1 MSSSFP
7 TTARINESEILNKA
21 GTIMLG
27 VVVSAKT
34 NGAPGYYQ
42 VRVFATHGYCDI
54 NEENCEEDVV
64 KKASLPWIA
73 TMQSEQANSA
83 IRSNDVKQISKG
95 QYVLVRFDGDN
106 CSSPVIISTYKLQ
119 HPIHGNIEKFNQSLP
134 HIMAGLVEKS
144 KDGNFTAS
152 VAGGDCP
159 AVITKATHNQTNGT
173 STKAASK
180 CGTGGGLSDNIGAVI
195 GDFMKIIQDT
205 DGKIGSKFV
214 NGITGE
220 LFSITGYV
228 QKYLASITSIIRNG
242 IGWIKAII
250 TKEVRKAID
259 ALVKAI
265 MVPIKNVTSVIN
277 ETLEK
282 VLNMIFCSF
291 GDIESMISNM
301 IEGLLNTLVDSALN
315 SIFGCLNTLVD
326 GIMNEIMGEILG
338 LMSNIIGV
346 FENIAG
352 IIGGFG
358 DMFGMAINAILELL
372 GISCGG
378 SGSCSTAASKAL
390 VTAFNSPGE
399 FGLTNGIKSGLN
411 NGLSALDGVSGSI
424 GKETSK
430 LNAEAAE
437 FAKGVD
443 LGTANVPG
451 VSTTNEALKNAFTTA
466 NNLAASKVSNVFDF
480 CNNLSNGYDGST
492 GSPTTPTN
500 PDISDDGTSNP
511 IPTDTIT
518 PSTTTAVVVGSVDDK
533 YDAVYKIT
541 PIGTKVS
548 TGETQKVKIFRNN
561 SVENGVIIFAVHLKP
576 TDTARVVG
584 ITPGIDSGGDL
595 TLGASLEENQYA
607 TNPTGMT
614 SPQFPMVANV
624 VTSKK
629 IYFPK
634 NVKEVIVD
642 IPTLKNG
649 SPESGSTELTY
660 TATIYRAVDD
670 LDLNKY
676 PYKNLP
682 TTSNILNSS
691 TLSIE
696 FVQDP
701 TPDPTPEP
709 AFLPPQVVFK
719 DITYSV
725 SEISVTAG
733 QPAQFKIIRTPLLAE
748 ETIIKCATSD
758 GTATDGS
765 NYVGGLAEITFKA
778 GESTKIFSVTTIENA
793 ALVNQ
798 SLYFNV
804 TFTDLQLPPGSS
816 SNLGGTGTA
825 SGTSIG
831 AGIVKKATINYTPVQ
846 TPSPVC
852 PAEILLT
859 EPPVTC
865 LVQEVN
871 FPLELGFIAKTS
883 VPGYVLSY
891 EWQRTYDPSGTW
903 TTVTD
908 GVRNEIIDELVTTYG
923 PSDVTFVDGNGV
935 SVTLD
940 GWDTNTVP
948 QAASITYSNAT
959 TNELKVAVPSYL
971 INDEEYYRC
980 IITATPTTP
989 SIFTP
994 VLTKTTENIYIGMTK
1009 AGVYLS
1015 SVNCAPPGTLADG
1028 DSITYDSAPKPVT
1041 PVLSTAAQCEVI
1053 TPNPVVS
1060 DDVII
1065 SDPDDDD
1072 DDDDNDGDG
1081 GDGTPTNPTGPVIIP
1096 IIDDELPVPV
1106 TPVVIDPGGGVVSV
1120 PIPGNLPNYKY
1131 PPLIPI
1137 SGLGVGA
1144 VAKGDIDENGKLINI
1159 LIKSKGFGYP
1169 SSSFDQCGI
1178 ITSIEVTNAGGFYES
1193 SPTVYVN
1200 DDPTIAVAAIDENG
1214 RLAEIRITNPK
1225 GIVYDRIP
1233 SIFIQGGGGLGA
1245 YAVAVIQYV
1254 PCDQVANRYLNVVN
1268 KYNESTLGIVKVVDC
1283 P

>member
-1 MSSSFP
+1 MSNSFP
-7 TTARINESEILNKA
+7 TNYTGEVLNKA

-27 VVVSAKT
+27 VVVSVKT
-34 NGAPGYYQ
+34 KGAPGYYQ
-42 VRVFATHGYCDI
+42 VRLFAIHGYCDI

-73 TMQSEQANSA
+73 TTQSDRANTA
-83 IRSNDVKQISKG
+83 IRSNDVKQLTKG
-95 QYVLVRFDGDN
+95 QFVLVRFDGDN
-106 CSSPVIISTYKLQ
+106 YTSPLIISTTKLQ
-119 HPIHGNIEKFNQSLP
+119 HPALGSKEKFNQAKPYIVS
-134 HIMAGLVEKS
+134 ALVKKAEN
-144 KDGNFTAS
+144 GEITAS
-152 VAGGDCP
+152 RAEGACK
-159 AVITKATHNQTNGT
+159 AIITDATNIQDNGT
-173 STKAASK
+173 STKSASK

-259 ALVKAI
+259 KLVKAI
-265 MVPIKNVTSVIN
+265 MVPIKGITSTIN

-301 IEGLLNTLVDSALN
+301 IEGLLNTLIDSALN

-326 GIMNEIMGEILG
+326 GVMNEIMGEILG

-346 FENIAG
+346 FESLAG

-378 SGSCSTAASKAL
+378 SGSCSTAASNAL

-399 FGLTNGIKSGLN
+399 FGLTNGIKSSLN

-430 LNAEAAE
+430 LNSEAAE

-451 VSTTNEALKNAFTTA
+451 VSTTNQALKNAFTTA
-466 NNLAASKVSNVFDF
+466 NNLAASKVANVFDF

-500 PDISDDGTSNP
+500 PDITDDGTANP
-511 IPTDTIT
+511 VPTDTIT
-518 PSTTTAVVVGSVDDK
+518 PSTTTAVVVGSVDNK

-548 TGETQKVKIFRNN
+548 TGSTQKVKIFRNN
-561 SVENGVIIFAVHLKP
+561 SVENGVIIFTVHLKS

-584 ITPGIDSGGDL
+584 ITPGVVSGGDL
-595 TLGASLEENQYA
+595 TLGGSLEENQYA
-607 TNPTGMT
+607 TNPSGMS
-614 SPQFPMVANV
+614 SPEFPMSGNV
-624 VTSKK
+624 ITSKK
-629 IYFPK
+629 VYFPE

-642 IPTLKNG
+642 IPTLKNN

-670 LDLNKY
+670 LDLNQY

-682 TTSNILNSS
+682 TTSSILHSS
-691 TLSIE
+691 SLSIG

-701 TPDPTPEP
+701 VADPTPEP
-709 AFLPPQVVFK
+709 IITPPQVVFK

-733 QPAQFKIIRTPLLAE
+733 QPAQFKIIRAPLLAE

-758 GTATDGS
+758 GTAINNV
-765 NYVGGLAEITFKA
+765 NYEGGLAEIKFKA

-816 SNLGGTGTA
+816 SNLGGTGSTN
-825 SGTSIG
+825 GTSIG

-852 PAEILLT
+852 PAEILIT

-871 FPLELGFIAKTS
+871 FPLELGFIAKSS

-891 EWQRTYDPSGTW
+891 EWQRTYDPSATW

-908 GVRNEIIDELVTTYG
+908 GTRNELIDELVTTFG
-923 PSDVTFVDGNGV
+923 PSDVTFVDGSGNT
-935 SVTLD
+935 VTLD
-940 GWDTNTVP
+940 GWETENVT
-948 QAASITYSNAT
+948 QSASIAYTGAT
-959 TNELKVAVPSYL
+959 TSELSVAVPSYL

-994 VLTKTTENIYIGMTK
+994 TLTKTTENIYIGMTK
-1009 AGVYLS
+1009 TGVYLS

-1028 DSITYDSAPKPVT
+1028 DPITYDSAPKPLT
-1041 PVLSTAAQCEVI
+1041 PVLSDAAQCEVI
-1053 TPNPVVS
+1053 TPNPVTIP
-1060 DDVII
+1060 DVII
-1065 SDPDDDD
+1065 DDLVDDPADDVDPPSD
-1072 DDDDNDGDG
+1072 
-1081 GDGTPTNPTGPVIIP
+1081 PTNPTTPFIVPTIDVEPP
-1096 IIDDELPVPV
+1096 IPV

-1159 LIKSKGFGYP
+1159 IIKSKGFGYP
-1169 SSSFDQCGI
+1169 PSSFDQCGI

-1214 RLAEIRITNPK
+1214 RLAEIRITNPQS
-1225 GIVYDRIP
+1225 IVYDRIP
-1233 SIFIQGGGGLGA
+1233 SIFIQGGDGVGGSA
-1245 YAVAVIQYV
+1245 IAVIQYV

-1268 KYNESTLGIVKVVDC
+1268 KYNESTLGIVNVVDC

>member
-1 MSSSFP
+1 MSNSFS
-7 TTARINESEILNKA
+7 TNYTGDVLNKA

-27 VVVSAKT
+27 MVVSAKT
-34 NGAPGYYQ
+34 KGAPGYYQ
-42 VRVFATHGYCDI
+42 VRIAAVHGYCDV

-64 KKASLPWIA
+64 QKASLPWIA
-73 TMQSEQANSA
+73 TTQSDKSNAA

-95 QYVLVRFDGDN
+95 DWVLVRFDGDN
-106 CSSPVIISTYKLQ
+106 YSSPLIISTAKAK
-119 HPIHGNIEKFNQSLP
+119 HPVLGTKEKTAQSYPNI
-134 HIMAGLVEKS
+134 IDTLVAKS
-144 KDGNFTAS
+144 KDDNFTAS
-152 VAGGDCP
+152 VAKGDCP
-159 AVITKATHNQTNGT
+159 AIVTEATNIQDNGS

-265 MVPIKNVTSVIN
+265 MVPIKNVTSTIN

-282 VLNMIFCSF
+282 ILNMIFCSF
-291 GDIESMISNM
+291 GDIEGMISNM

-315 SIFGCLNTLVD
+315 SVFGCLNTLVD

-346 FENIAG
+346 FESIAG

-378 SGSCSTAASKAL
+378 SGSCSTAASNAL

-399 FGLTNGIKSGLN
+399 FGLTNGIKKDLN

-424 GKETSK
+424 GKETAK

-437 FAKGVD
+437 YAKGVD

-451 VSTTNEALKNAFTTA
+451 VATSNQALKNAFTTA
-466 NNLAASKVSNVFDF
+466 NNLAASKVANVFDF

-500 PDISDDGTSNP
+500 PDISDDGTANP
-511 IPTDTIT
+511 IPTGTIT

-533 YDAVYKIT
+533 YDAVYKMT
-541 PIGTKVS
+541 PIGTEVP
-548 TGETQKVKIFRNN
+548 TGGTQKVKIFRNN
-561 SVENGVIIFAVHLKP
+561 SVENGVIIFTVHLKS

-584 ITPGIDSGGDL
+584 ITPGIVSGGDL
-595 TLGASLEENQYA
+595 TLGGSLEENQYA
-607 TNPTGMT
+607 TNPSGMS
-614 SPQFPMVANV
+614 SPEFPMSGNV
-624 VTSKK
+624 ITSKK
-629 IYFPK
+629 VYFPE

-642 IPTLKNG
+642 IPTLANN

-670 LDLNKY
+670 LDLNQY

-682 TTSNILNSS
+682 TTSSVLHSS
-691 TLSIE
+691 TLSIG

-701 TPDPTPEP
+701 VPDPTPEP
-709 AFLPPQVVFK
+709 GVQPPQVIFK

-733 QPAQFKIIRTPLLAE
+733 QPAQFKIIRSPLLAE
-748 ETIIKCATSD
+748 ETIIRCATSD
-758 GTATDGS
+758 GTAIDNV
-765 NYVGGLAEITFKA
+765 NYEGGLAEIKFKA
-778 GESTKIFSVTTIENA
+778 GESTKIFSVNTIENA
-793 ALVNQ
+793 ALINQ

-816 SNLGGTGTA
+816 SNLGGTG
-825 SGTSIG
+825 SDNGTSIG

-852 PAEILLT
+852 PAEILIT

-871 FPLELGFIAKTS
+871 FPLELGFIAKAS

-891 EWQRTYDPSGTW
+891 EWQRTYDPTTTW
-903 TTVTD
+903 TTVTN
-908 GVRNEIIDELVTTYG
+908 GTRSELVDELVTTFG
-923 PSDVTFVDGNGV
+923 PSDVTFVDGGGNT
-935 SVTLD
+935 VTLD
-940 GWDTNTVP
+940 GWDTQTVT
-948 QAASITYSNAT
+948 QTATIAYTGAS
-959 TNELKVAVPSYL
+959 TNELSVAAPSYL

-994 VLTKTTENIYIGMTK
+994 TLTKTTENIYIGMTK
-1009 AGVYLS
+1009 DGVYLS

-1028 DSITYDSAPKPVT
+1028 DPITYDSAPKPLT
-1041 PVLSTAAQCEVI
+1041 PITPDTAQCEVI
-1053 TPNPVVS
+1053 TPNPVVP

-1065 SDPDDDD
+1065 DDPDDDVD
-1072 DDDDNDGDG
+1072 DDVDPPSD
-1081 GDGTPTNPTGPVIIP
+1081 PTNPTTPFILPTIDEEPAIP
-1096 IIDDELPVPV
+1096 K
-1106 TPVVIDPGGGVVSV
+1106 TPVVIDPDGGVVSV

-1169 SSSFDQCGI
+1169 PSSFDQCGI
-1178 ITSIEVTNAGGFYES
+1178 ITSIEVTIPGGFYES

-1200 DDPTIAVAAIDENG
+1200 DDPTIAVAAINENG
-1214 RLAEIRITNPK
+1214 RVAEIRITNPQS
-1225 GIVYDRIP
+1225 IVYDRIP
-1233 SIFIQGGGGLGA
+1233 SIFIQGGGGVGA
-1245 YAVAVIQYV
+1245 YAVAVVQYV
-1254 PCDQVANRYLNVVN
+1254 PCDQVADRYLNVVN
-1268 KYNESTLGIVKVVDC
+1268 KYNESTLGIVSVVDC

>member
-7 TTARINESEILNKA
+7 TISTGESEILKKE

-34 NGAPGYYQ
+34 KGAPGYYQ
-42 VRVFATHGYCDI
+42 VRLFAIHGYCDI

-64 KKASLPWIA
+64 QKAALPWIG
-73 TMQSEQANSA
+73 TTQSEQANSA
-83 IRSNDVKQISKG
+83 IRNNDVKQLSKG
-95 QYVLVRFDGDN
+95 QFVLVRFDGPN
-106 CSSPVIISTYKLQ
+106 FTSPLIISTAKLQ
-119 HPIHGNIEKFNQSLP
+119 HPALGTKEKFNQLKP
-134 HIMAGLVEKS
+134 YVIKALVEKAENGEIS
-144 KDGNFTAS
+144 AS
-152 VAGGDCP
+152 RAEGDCR
-159 AVITKATHNQTNGT
+159 AIITGATNIQDNGT

-180 CGTGGGLSDNIGAVI
+180 CGTGGGLSNNVGAVI

-250 TKEVRKAID
+250 TKAVREGID
-259 ALVKAI
+259 KLVKAI
-265 MVPIKNVTSVIN
+265 MVPIKGITSTIN

-346 FENIAG
+346 FESLAG

-378 SGSCSTAASKAL
+378 SGSCSTAASNAL
-390 VTAFNSPGE
+390 VTAFNNPGE
-399 FGLTNGIKSGLN
+399 FGLTNGIKAGLN

-466 NNLAASKVSNVFDF
+466 NNLAASKIGNVFDF

-511 IPTDTIT
+511 IPTGTIT
-518 PSTTTAVVVGSVDDK
+518 PSTTTAVVVGSVDNK
-533 YDAVYKIT
+533 YDAVYKMT
-541 PIGTKVS
+541 PIGTKVP
-548 TGETQKVKIFRNN
+548 TGGTQKVKIFRNN
-561 SVENGVIIFAVHLKP
+561 AVENGVIIFTVHLKS

-584 ITPGIDSGGDL
+584 ITPGIVSGGDL
-595 TLGASLEENQYA
+595 TLGGSLEENQYA
-607 TNPTGMT
+607 TNPSGMS
-614 SPQFPMVANV
+614 SPEFPMSGNV
-624 VTSKK
+624 ITSKK
-629 IYFPK
+629 VYFPE

-642 IPTLKNG
+642 IPTLANN

-670 LDLNKY
+670 LDLNQY

-682 TTSNILNSS
+682 TTSSVLHSS

-701 TPDPTPEP
+701 IPDPTPEDG
-709 AFLPPQVVFK
+709 AQPPQVIFK
-719 DITYSV
+719 DITYSI

-733 QPAQFKIIRTPLLAE
+733 DPAQFKIIRSPLLAE
-748 ETIIKCATSD
+748 ETIIRCATSD
-758 GTATDGS
+758 GTAIDNV
-765 NYVGGLAEITFKA
+765 NYEGGLAEIKFKA
-778 GESTKIFSVTTIENA
+778 GESTKIFSVNTIEDA
-793 ALVNQ
+793 ALINQ

-816 SNLGGTGTA
+816 SNLGGTG
-825 SGTSIG
+825 SDNGTSVG

-852 PAEILLT
+852 PAEILIT

-871 FPLELGFIAKTS
+871 FPLELGFIAKAS

-891 EWQRTYDPSGTW
+891 EWQRTYDPTTTW
-903 TTVTD
+903 TTVTN
-908 GVRNEIIDELVTTYG
+908 GTRSELVDELVTTFG
-923 PSDVTFVDGNGV
+923 PSDVTFVDGGGNT
-935 SVTLD
+935 VTLD
-940 GWDTNTVP
+940 GWDTQTVT
-948 QAASITYSNAT
+948 QTATIAYTGAS
-959 TNELKVAVPSYL
+959 TNELSVAAPSYL

-994 VLTKTTENIYIGMTK
+994 TLTKTTENIYIGMTK
-1009 AGVYLS
+1009 DGVYLS
-1015 SVNCAPPGTLADG
+1015 SVNCAPPGTLVDG
-1028 DSITYDSAPKPVT
+1028 DPITYDSAPKPLT
-1041 PVLSTAAQCEVI
+1041 PITPDTAQCEVI
-1053 TPNPVVS
+1053 TPNPVVP

-1065 SDPDDDD
+1065 DDLDETTDDDD
-1072 DDDDNDGDG
+1072 VDPPTD
-1081 GDGTPTNPTGPVIIP
+1081 PTNPTTPFIVPTIDVEAPIP
-1096 IIDDELPVPV
+1096 T

-1120 PIPGNLPNYKY
+1120 PIPTNLPNYKY

-1137 SGLGVGA
+1137 SGLGTGA

-1159 LIKSKGFGYP
+1159 IIKSKGFGYP
-1169 SSSFDQCGI
+1169 PSSFDQCGI

-1200 DDPTIAVAAIDENG
+1200 DDPTIAFAAIDENG
-1214 RLAEIRITNPK
+1214 RVAEIRITNPQ

-1233 SIFIQGGGGLGA
+1233 SIFIQGGDGVGA
-1245 YAVAVIQYV
+1245 SAVAVVQYV
-1254 PCDQVANRYLNVVN
+1254 PCDQVADRYLNVVN
-1268 KYNESTLGIVKVVDC
+1268 KYNESTLGTVSVVDC

>member
-1 MSSSFP
+1 MNIDSSKSYLH
-7 TTARINESEILNKA
+7 TNLNTGEE
-21 GTIMLG
+21 GTELLG
-27 VVVSAKT
+27 WVTSVNAD
-34 NGAPGYYQ
+34 GAPGYYQ
-42 VRVFATHGYCDI
+42 VRLPTIHGYCDI
-54 NEENCEEDVV
+54 NEQNCEEDVV
-64 KKASLPWIA
+64 KKAALPWIA
-73 TMQSEQANSA
+73 TIQSDRANA
-83 IRSNDVKQISKG
+83 FIRNNDVKQLTQG
-95 QYVLVRFDGDN
+95 QAVVVKFDGPN
-106 CSSPVIISTYKLQ
+106 YTSPVIISTYKLQ
-119 HPIHGNIEKFNQSLP
+119 HPALSLAEGTNTSGNNINAQVAVQL
-134 HIMAGLVEKS
+134 
-144 KDGNFTAS
+144 DNGNFSAS
-152 VAGGDCP
+152 HAEGLSP
-159 AVITKATHNQTNGT
+159 AVVAPATKIQDNGT

-180 CGTGGGLSDNIGAVI
+180 CGTGGGLSNNIGAVI
-195 GDFMKIIQDT
+195 GDFMKIIQDS

-250 TKEVRKAID
+250 TKAVREGID
-259 ALVKAI
+259 KLVKAI
-265 MVPIKNVTSVIN
+265 MVPIKGITSTIN

-346 FENIAG
+346 FESLAG
-352 IIGGFG
+352 VIGGFG

-390 VTAFNSPGE
+390 VTAFNNPGE
-399 FGLTNGIKSGLN
+399 FGLTNGIKAGLN

-548 TGETQKVKIFRNN
+548 TGGTQKVKIFRNN

-607 TNPTGMT
+607 TNPTGMI

-624 VTSKK
+624 ITSKK

-634 NVKEVIVD
+634 NVNEVIVD

-682 TTSNILNSS
+682 TTSDILNSS
-691 TLSIE
+691 ALSIG
-696 FVQDP
+696 FVQDEVP
-701 TPDPTPEP
+701 APTPEP
-709 AFLPPQVVFK
+709 EVIPPQIVFK

-733 QPAQFKIIRTPLLAE
+733 QPAQFKIIRSPLLAE
-748 ETIIKCATSD
+748 ETIIKCVTSD
-758 GTATDGS
+758 GTAVEGS
-765 NYVGGLAEITFKA
+765 NYDGGLAEIKFKA
-778 GESTKIFSVTTIENA
+778 GESTKIFAVNTIENA
-793 ALVNQ
+793 ALINQ

-816 SNLGGTGTA
+816 SNLGGTGST

-831 AGIVKKATINYTPVQ
+831 VGIVKKATINYTPVQ

-852 PAEILLT
+852 PAEILLI

-923 PSDVTFVDGNGV
+923 PSDVTFVDGGGNT
-935 SVTLD
+935 VTLD
-940 GWDTNTVP
+940 GWDTNTVA
-948 QAASITYSNAT
+948 QATSITYSNAT

-1053 TPNPVVS
+1053 TPNPVVP

-1065 SDPDDDD
+1065 SDPNDDDD
-1072 DDDDNDGDG
+1072 DDGDDDS
-1081 GDGTPTNPTGPVIIP
+1081 PTNPVNPTGPVILP
-1096 IIDDELPVPV
+1096 IIDEELPVPV
-1106 TPVVIDPGGGVVSV
+1106 TPVVIDPGGGVISV

-1137 SGLGVGA
+1137 SGLGAGA

-1169 SSSFDQCGI
+1169 PSSFDQCGI

-1233 SIFIQGGGGLGA
+1233 SIFIQGGSGVGGSA
-1245 YAVAVIQYV
+1245 TAVVQYV
-1254 PCDQVANRYLNVVN
+1254 PCDQVAERYLNVVN
-1268 KYNESTLGIVKVVDC
+1268 KYNESTLGIVNVVDC

>member
-1 MSSSFP
+1 MSNSFP
-7 TTARINESEILNKA
+7 TNYTGEELTKA
-21 GTIMLG
+21 GTTMLG
-27 VVVSAKT
+27 VVVSVKT
-34 NGAPGYYQ
+34 KGAPGYYQ
-42 VRVFATHGYCDI
+42 VRLFAIHGYCDI

-64 KKASLPWIA
+64 KKDALPWIA
-73 TMQSEQANSA
+73 TTQSDRANAA
-83 IRSNDVKQISKG
+83 IRNNDVKQLTKG
-95 QYVLVRFDGDN
+95 QFVLVRFDGPN
-106 CSSPVIISTYKLQ
+106 YTSPLIVSTYKLQ
-119 HPIHGNIEKFNQSLP
+119 HPALGNKESFNQSKP
-134 HIMAGLVEKS
+134 YIIAGLIKKAENGEIS
-144 KDGNFTAS
+144 ANRAE
-152 VAGGDCP
+152 GDCP
-159 AVITKATHNQTNGT
+159 AIVTDATKIQDNGT

-180 CGTGGGLSDNIGAVI
+180 CGTGGGLSNNIGAVI
-195 GDFMKIIQDT
+195 GDFMKIIQDS

-250 TKEVRKAID
+250 TKAVREGID
-259 ALVKAI
+259 KLVKAI
-265 MVPIKNVTSVIN
+265 MVPIKGITSTIN

-346 FENIAG
+346 FESLAG
-352 IIGGFG
+352 IVGGFG
-358 DMFGMAINAILELL
+358 DMFGMAINSILELL

-378 SGSCSTAASKAL
+378 SGSCSTAASNAL
-390 VTAFNSPGE
+390 VTAFNNPGE

-430 LNAEAAE
+430 LNSEAAE

-451 VSTTNEALKNAFTTA
+451 VSTTNQALKNAFTTA
-466 NNLAASKVSNVFDF
+466 NNLAASKVANVFDF

-500 PDISDDGTSNP
+500 PDISDDGTANP

-518 PSTTTAVVVGSVDDK
+518 PSTTTAVVVGSVDNK
-533 YDAVYKIT
+533 YDAVYKMT
-541 PIGTKVS
+541 PVGTKVS
-548 TGETQKVKIFRNN
+548 TGGTQKVKIFRNN
-561 SVENGVIIFAVHLKP
+561 GEESGVIIFAVHLKS

-584 ITPGIDSGGDL
+584 ITPGIVSGGDL
-595 TLGASLEENQYA
+595 TLGGSLEENQYA
-607 TNPTGMT
+607 TNPSGMS
-614 SPQFPMVANV
+614 SPEFPMVGNV
-624 VTSKK
+624 ITSKK

-642 IPTLKNG
+642 IPTLKNN

-670 LDLNKY
+670 LDLNQY

-682 TTSNILNSS
+682 TTSSILHSS
-691 TLSIE
+691 SLSIK
-696 FVQDP
+696 FVQDEVP
-701 TPDPTPEP
+701 GPKPEP
-709 AFLPPQVVFK
+709 EVIPPQLVFK
-719 DITYSV
+719 DITYSI

-733 QPAQFKIIRTPLLAE
+733 QPAQFKIIRAPLLAE

-758 GTATDGS
+758 GTAIDNV
-765 NYVGGLAEITFKA
+765 NYEGGLAEIKFKA
-778 GESTKIFSVTTIENA
+778 GESTKIFSVNTIENA

-816 SNLGGTGTA
+816 SNLGGTGSI

-852 PAEILLT
+852 PAEILIT

-871 FPLELGFIAKTS
+871 FPLELGFIAKSS

-891 EWQRTYDPSGTW
+891 EWQRTYDPSTTW
-903 TTVTD
+903 TTVTN
-908 GVRNEIIDELVTTYG
+908 GTRNELIDELVTTFG

-940 GWDTNTVP
+940 GWETESV
-948 QAASITYSNAT
+948 QQSASIAYTGAT
-959 TNELKVAVPSYL
+959 TNELSVAVPSYL

-994 VLTKTTENIYIGMTK
+994 TLTKTTENIYIGMTK
-1009 AGVYLS
+1009 TGVYLS

-1028 DSITYDSAPKPVT
+1028 DPITYDSAPKPLT
-1041 PVLSTAAQCEVI
+1041 PVLSDAAQCEVI
-1053 TPNPVVS
+1053 TPNPVTIP
-1060 DDVII
+1060 DVII
-1065 SDPDDDD
+1065 DDPADDPADVDPPSD
-1072 DDDDNDGDG
+1072 
-1081 GDGTPTNPTGPVIIP
+1081 PTNPTTPFIVPVI
-1096 IIDDELPVPV
+1096 DEELPVPV

-1144 VAKGDIDENGKLINI
+1144 VAKADIDENGKLINI

-1169 SSSFDQCGI
+1169 PSSFDQCGI

-1193 SPTVYVN
+1193 SPTVFVN
-1200 DDPTIAVAAIDENG
+1200 DDSTIAVAAIDENG
-1214 RLAEIRITNPK
+1214 RLAEIRITNPQS
-1225 GIVYDRIP
+1225 IVYDRIP
-1233 SIFIQGGGGLGA
+1233 SIFIQGGSGLGGSA
-1245 YAVAVIQYV
+1245 IAVIQYV
-1254 PCDQVANRYLNVVN
+1254 PCDQVAERYLNVVN
-1268 KYNESTLGIVKVVDC
+1268 KYNESTLGIVNVVDC

>member
-1 MSSSFP
+1 MSNSFP
-7 TTARINESEILNKA
+7 TNYTGEELTKA
-21 GTIMLG
+21 GTTMLG

-34 NGAPGYYQ
+34 KGAAGYYQ
-42 VRVFATHGYCDI
+42 VRLFGIHGYCDI

-64 KKASLPWIA
+64 KKAALPWIA
-73 TMQSEQANSA
+73 TTQSDRANAA
-83 IRSNDVKQISKG
+83 IRNNDVKQLTKG
-95 QYVLVRFDGDN
+95 QYVLVRFDGPN
-106 CSSPVIISTYKLQ
+106 YTSPLIVSTYKLQ
-119 HPIHGNIEKFNQSLP
+119 HPILGKKETFNQSLP
-134 HIMAGLVEKS
+134 YIIAGLVEKS
-144 KDGNFTAS
+144 EDGNFSAS
-152 VAGGDCP
+152 RAESNPP
-159 AVITKATHNQTNGT
+159 ALVPPATKIQDNGT

-180 CGTGGGLSDNIGAVI
+180 CGTGGGLSNNIGAVI

-259 ALVKAI
+259 ELVKRI
-265 MVPIKNVTSVIN
+265 MVPIKGITSAIN

-358 DMFGMAINAILELL
+358 DMFGTAINSILELL

-399 FGLTNGIKSGLN
+399 FGLTNGIKKDLN

-437 FAKGVD
+437 YAKGVD

-451 VSTTNEALKNAFTTA
+451 VSTTNQALKNAFTTA
-466 NNLAASKVSNVFDF
+466 NNLAASKIGNVFDF

-492 GSPTTPTN
+492 GSQTTPTN
-500 PDISDDGTSNP
+500 PDINDDGSSNP
-511 IPTDTIT
+511 IPTSTIT
-518 PSTTTAVVVGSVDDK
+518 PSTTTAVVVGSADDK
-533 YDAVYKIT
+533 YDAVYKMT

-548 TGETQKVKIFRNN
+548 TGGTQKVKIFRNN
-561 SVENGVIIFAVHLKP
+561 STEDGVIIFAVHLKS

-584 ITPGIDSGGDL
+584 ITPGIVSGGDL
-595 TLGASLEENQYA
+595 TLGGSLEENQYA
-607 TNPTGMT
+607 TNPPGMN
-614 SPQFPMVANV
+614 SPEFPMITNV
-624 VTSKK
+624 ITSKK
-629 IYFPK
+629 VYFPK

-642 IPTLKNG
+642 IPTLKNN

-670 LDLNKY
+670 LDLNQY

-682 TTSNILNSS
+682 TTSSILHST

-709 AFLPPQVVFK
+709 EIIPPQIVFK

-733 QPAQFKIIRTPLLAE
+733 QPAQFKIIRAPLLAE

-758 GTATDGS
+758 GTAIDNV
-765 NYVGGLAEITFKA
+765 NYEGGLAEIKFKA

-804 TFTDLQLPPGSS
+804 TFTDLQLPSGSS
-816 SNLGGTGTA
+816 SNLGGTG
-825 SGTSIG
+825 SENGTSIG

-852 PAEILLT
+852 PAEILIT

-865 LVQEVN
+865 LVQEIN

-891 EWQRTYDPSGTW
+891 EWQRTYDPSTTW

-908 GVRNEIIDELVTTYG
+908 GTRNELVDELVTTFG
-923 PSDVTFVDGNGV
+923 PSDVTFVDGGGNT
-935 SVTLD
+935 VTLD
-940 GWDTNTVP
+940 GWDTETVS
-948 QAASITYSNAT
+948 QSASIAYTGAT
-959 TNELKVAVPSYL
+959 TNELSVAAPSYL

-980 IITATPTTP
+980 VITATPTTP

-1009 AGVYLS
+1009 TGVYLS
-1015 SVNCAPPGTLADG
+1015 SVNCSPPGTLADG
-1028 DSITYDSAPKPVT
+1028 DSITYDSAPKPVNPVT
-1041 PVLSTAAQCEVI
+1041 PDTAQCEII
-1053 TPNPVVS
+1053 TPNPVTVP
-1060 DDVII
+1060 DVII
-1065 SDPDDDD
+1065 DDPDDDAD
-1072 DDDDNDGDG
+1072 DDADL
-1081 GDGTPTNPTGPVIIP
+1081 PTDPVNPTGPFIVP
-1096 IIDDELPVPV
+1096 VVDIDTPVPV

-1120 PIPGNLPNYKY
+1120 PIPDNLPNYKY

-1144 VAKGDIDENGKLINI
+1144 VAKSDIDENGKLINI
-1159 LIKSKGFGYP
+1159 IIKSKGFGYP
-1169 SSSFDQCGI
+1169 PSSFDQCGI

-1193 SPTVYVN
+1193 SPTVFVN

-1214 RLAEIRITNPK
+1214 RVAEIRITNPQSM
-1225 GIVYDRIP
+1225 VYDRIP
-1233 SIFIQGGGGLGA
+1233 SIFIQGAERRWRISL
-1245 YAVAVIQYV
+1245 
-1254 PCDQVANRYLNVVN
+1254 L
-1268 KYNESTLGIVKVVDC
+1268 L
-1283 P
+1283 